1 MKSNAIAKA
10 NVVALPQ
17 PSVIVAAENVAVQ
30 KPTAKAVSKSAKG
43 TAEFKA
49 IFDRPYGSEGHTFG
63 EAMEHSADVYK
74 GLVKKRKNALKDLR
88 SIGIVLIEFRT
99 LIGKSDKEFGQA
111 IAKTSL
117 SVMSRQD
124 RSDAMWLAENWDSV
138 QSFMKDMDISSSSAA
153 YLRQKISKAK
163 KSDSTK
169 SASTEGTEESADEV
183 TESEAT
189 VEASTQQS
197 DEVTETTSLDVDS
210 EESFAASIK
219 LIAEKQGLNLA
230 KVVAC
235 LIKS

>member
-1 MKSNAIAKA
+1 MKKSNAVAKQ
-10 NVVALPQ
+10 NVVSIAQ
-17 PSVIVAAENVAVQ
+17 PSVVVAAENVTVQ
-30 KPTAKAVSKSAKG
+30 KPSASAVSKSAKG

-49 IFDRPYGSEGHTFG
+49 IFDRPYGEEGHTFG
-63 EAMEHSADVYK
+63 EAMEHSAEVYK

-88 SIGIVLIEFRT
+88 SVGIILIEFRT

-153 YLRQKISKAK
+153 YLRQKITKAK
-163 KSDSTK
+163 KTEQVAEGNTAK
-169 SASTEGTEESADEV
+169 SADSDEV
-183 TESEAT
+183 TESETT

-197 DEVTETTSLDVDS
+197 DEVTETASLDIDS

-235 LIKS
+235 LIKA